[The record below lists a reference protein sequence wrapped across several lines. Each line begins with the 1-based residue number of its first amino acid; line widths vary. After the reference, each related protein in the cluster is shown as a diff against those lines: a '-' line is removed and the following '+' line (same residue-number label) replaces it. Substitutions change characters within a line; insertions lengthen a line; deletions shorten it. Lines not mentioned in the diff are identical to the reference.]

1 MASRWEDPMRK
12 KREEERE
19 AASAGARQA
28 DSAGQEEGQAITSV
42 TPDVVARARDAAEA
56 QAPRKSAF
64 ETYEA
69 EIIKPDVAYMPASGV
84 LSNGKIAYDFSH
96 LSQGGLNDAARMSA
110 MIPDDSERKNF
121 LSQVD
126 SERENRTRRAR
137 GMNALNGIALLGLDG
152 NAINANTADASTVIK
167 GINLIADDDERARA
181 RDAFLT
187 LTKTPGSRFY
197 GMELGTDSL
206 GTFLDSAALQKS
218 DYNATVRYY
227 GGLFYGD
234 GQHDEEDAHRYLS
247 EYADI
252 ITDHD
257 SAYARSQLIYALDKA
272 YTAVTG
278 AAVPPPPQEPQE
290 EEEEARQE
298 EAQEAP
304 QQTEEPPQEWPEP
317 APGAISEATSE
328 WQAEA
333 APRLE
338 DAGVTVPYMNGAYDR
353 VSPENRVM
361 LERYLDS
368 PRGQEMLREREKDG
382 AEGADDAQ
390 ADQTG
395 AQGAGVA
402 GAAAPSA
409 GRVGAGAIGLGMA
422 GTGTPGVG
430 LSSPGGLNA
439 SGYVPVEDD
448 GDVAAALMSGRY
460 DRVAP
465 EDRKTFDLYLKSPTA
480 RKALGVFEADQADV
494 DNTGAENVVR
504 RNMGALGQTAYSV
517 MEMIE
522 SEDFPSELYGI
533 AVATMARLGFRADEL
548 EQQGLLGGD
557 ESLPLLERLL
567 TTDEDAVKE
576 VQNLYDARDALL
588 SQQAQMREQTHRQSE
603 QTLRE
608 ARIAVRNG
616 TASDE
621 QRQLVVKNADV
632 TPYELY
638 SDGSYFDAMLEVGA
652 YFASP
657 DGGESAYE
665 GSAVAR
671 GVSACGVVDD
681 AAYRASLEAGMG
693 ALLEEDATLAHSL
706 GLSLE
711 AYYAASGGM
720 SMDTLCQRAATR
732 MSRQGASITQ
742 EDRQALEMPYGE
754 GVGAGVIIG
763 LSLRYG
769 TQEFFAS
776 YGEALYMGLTQ
787 MNVVRTAGK
796 MQLEY
801 SQKYGTFGR
810 EVYRRDLLD
819 LANSGTVSQEFAD
832 ALKRAL
838 DETGDIFG
846 IGIDPEAYG
855 LIREGSSNIRKDQEP
870 IYTYVRKNGTEGENR
885 AFALISNM
893 TTNAWQAGT
902 ETAVTAIT
910 GNAKLGFAV
919 GYSALQWND
928 SYRARLSDGYRMKT
942 AAHLASVD
950 TLGSCFANVGTFEGI
965 YGRITGLNALQRS
978 GFFSAMQNNPS
989 GAIKGLASIRRYS
1002 VSNAL
1007 FEGGKAFVQ
1016 NTLDEAVVDEFKEG
1030 VVQQIIDK
1038 TIAPLFRL
1046 ADAGEEIGMS
1056 DVLRSLLNV
1065 TDVDVVGVAEDVKDS
1080 FVDAA
1085 VTSSLFSLAGAVGAG
1100 IGGYRSVKSASDIA
1114 AGKSQDVSSFVD
1126 AAKQDLEDEAFCA
1139 RIDELAQNA
1148 RADEE
1153 TASSILM
1160 NRGEDG
1166 LMDRAARAR
1175 AQQQRH
1181 EQQAEAS
1188 TAAMRSALAIMDS
1201 AQAKR
1206 DQGDLS
1212 LETAQ
1217 EIVDAGMAF
1226 AKHKAGLDEHTRAA
1240 RQKKKE
1246 ADDALGGVLQTA
1258 RANAQTKLRKEYA
1271 QAMDAIRS
1279 DRRLREADLD
1289 RRIEQFDGEISDI
1302 ERRLVEANEIGLDEE
1317 KIGHLLDQM
1326 ETLQIERDD
1335 LTREKAAG
1343 RTDAQTAHAT
1353 KQKTR
1358 KQLGQKMETWDVIGK
1373 DAGEADGTSDLL
1385 SDPVSQEPSVSQTQE
1400 LAKRL
1405 YDQTGVELVVA
1416 PLAEHVRALYDRETG
1431 RLMLSSRMGTGERA
1445 RQVVMH
1451 ELTHYIEN
1459 TSGYDQYAQSALEAA
1474 YDGDET
1480 AMKQDA
1486 QEIRARYGEAGIHL
1500 GEDGVYSELVAQAT
1514 ERVIDAASKMTGTD
1528 SENLVY
1534 DLLGKRM
1541 SFPVRVFTRLNQFL
1555 AKLRAQRQGTVRQY
1569 DALVKARDNLK
1580 TAIAQAG
1587 KWQKGM
1593 GERNQASEEAETD
1606 AGRPQMQFAIEYDR
1620 NNRPYVVVEEDI
1632 LEGVPKEKWVKT
1644 ARDVLKD
1651 KFLNGI
1657 ELKGENVLVTGKSR
1671 REITGS
1677 NYTDN
1682 LRNHA
1687 PDQYADKLR
1696 AVNNMDEMVRAAQDY
1711 VPEEPNHERKDDIIG
1726 FQVGKVIFEI
1736 GSNAYRATVAIAK
1749 TKSGQKRLHD
1759 ILKMEKT
1766 RIEKED
1772 PAYGFAQKRR
1782 TPTDSGSS
1790 SDLYHSTR

>member
-28 DSAGQEEGQAITSV
+28 DSSGQEEGQAITSV

-84 LSNGKIAYDFSH
+84 LSNGKNAYDFSH

-304 QQTEEPPQEWPEP
+304 PQTEEPPQEWPEP

-448 GDVAAALMSGRY
+448 GDVAAALMSGQY

-621 QRQLVVKNADV
+621 QRQLAAQNADV

-711 AYYAASGGM
+711 AYYAATGGM

-742 EDRQALEMPYGE
+742 EDRQALALLHEPEQAPRLSGPD
-754 GVGAGVIIG
+754 GA
-763 LSLRYG
+763 
-769 TQEFFAS
+769 Q
-776 YGEALYMGLTQ
+776 ALYAAYGDWLYAGQTRGGIA
-787 MNVVRTAGK
+787 RTSGR
-796 MQLEY
+796 MQLAY
-801 SQKYGTFGR
+801 DGDDGALGR
-810 EVYRRDLLD
+810 EAYRRDLMALSESGA
-819 LANSGTVSQEFAD
+819 LAQPLAD
-832 ALKRAL
+832 ALRRAL
-838 DETGDIFG
+838 DETGDAYAV
-846 IGIDPEAYG
+846 GIDPEGYG
-855 LIREGSSNIRKDQEP
+855 GTRTRGEDIRQSQ
-870 IYTYVRKNGTEGENR
+870 
-885 AFALISNM
+885 
-893 TTNAWQAGT
+893 
-902 ETAVTAIT
+902 AVTAAFVRENGT
-910 GNAKLGFAV
+910 PGENSAFERLCAMAAV
-919 GYSALQWND
+919 SVESGSIQQWEQ
-928 SYRARLSDGYRMKT
+928 RRGVRLSQGYRPGT
-942 AAHLASVD
+942 AAHLASSD
-950 TLGSCFANVGTFEGI
+950 TLGAYIAQVGAFEGV
-965 YGRITGLNALQRS
+965 YGRVTGMNALQRA
-978 GFFSAMQNNPS
+978 GVYAAMKGNAS
-989 GAIKGLASIRRYS
+989 GAVQGMASVRRYAAEGAPGEAA
-1002 VSNAL
+1002 VPMEGAAAL
-1007 FEGGKAFVQ
+1007 LPGQAE
-1016 NTLDEAVVDEFKEG
+1016 T
-1030 VVQQIIDK
+1030 
-1038 TIAPLFRL
+1038 
-1046 ADAGEEIGMS
+1046 GEETGMS
-1056 DVLRSLLNV
+1056 GVLRALA
-1065 TDVDVVGVAEDVKDS
+1065 GAAQEKGAFAE
-1080 FVDAA
+1080 AA
-1085 VTSSLFSLAGAVGAG
+1085 LTSSLFSLAGAAGAG
-1100 IGGYRSVKSASDIA
+1100 VGGYDSVQLASFIVSGRSRNV
-1114 AGKSQDVSSFVD
+1114 QPFVE
-1126 AAKQDLEDEAFCA
+1126 ALRRDLGDETFCA
-1139 RIDELAQNA
+1139 RIDEAAQSA

-1153 TASSILM
+1153 TAFLLLLG
-1160 NRGEDG
+1160 RADG
-1166 LMDRAARAR
+1166 MDRAAGANAR
-1175 AQQQRH
+1175 KQRH
-1181 EQQAEAS
+1181 AQQAEAS
-1188 TAAMRSALAIMDS
+1188 AAAMQSALAAMED
-1201 AQAKR
+1201 AQAR
-1206 DQGDLS
+1206 REQGDTS
-1212 LETAQ
+1212 EETAQ
-1217 EIVDAGMAF
+1217 EIVHAAMAYAKNRAGYDAHSARAADGEREAQQALSGVLSSARVQ
-1226 AKHKAGLDEHTRAA
+1226 AKGRLRQEDERLRKALASRQAAGASAATRA
-1240 RQKKKE
+1240 
-1246 ADDALGGVLQTA
+1246 
-1258 RANAQTKLRKEYA
+1258 
-1271 QAMDAIRS
+1271 
-1279 DRRLREADLD
+1279 
-1289 RRIEQFDGEISDI
+1289 
-1302 ERRLVEANEIGLDEE
+1302 
-1317 KIGHLLDQM
+1317 
-1326 ETLQIERDD
+1326 
-1335 LTREKAAG
+1335 
-1343 RTDAQTAHAT
+1343 
-1353 KQKTR
+1353 
-1358 KQLGQKMETWDVIGK
+1358 
-1373 DAGEADGTSDLL
+1373 
-1385 SDPVSQEPSVSQTQE
+1385 
-1400 LAKRL
+1400 
-1405 YDQTGVELVVA
+1405 
-1416 PLAEHVRALYDRETG
+1416 
-1431 RLMLSSRMGTGERA
+1431 
-1445 RQVVMH
+1445 
-1451 ELTHYIEN
+1451 
-1459 TSGYDQYAQSALEAA
+1459 
-1474 YDGDET
+1474 
-1480 AMKQDA
+1480 
-1486 QEIRARYGEAGIHL
+1486 
-1500 GEDGVYSELVAQAT
+1500 
-1514 ERVIDAASKMTGTD
+1514 
-1528 SENLVY
+1528 
-1534 DLLGKRM
+1534 
-1541 SFPVRVFTRLNQFL
+1541 
-1555 AKLRAQRQGTVRQY
+1555 
-1569 DALVKARDNLK
+1569 
-1580 TAIAQAG
+1580 
-1587 KWQKGM
+1587 
-1593 GERNQASEEAETD
+1593 
-1606 AGRPQMQFAIEYDR
+1606 
-1620 NNRPYVVVEEDI
+1620 
-1632 LEGVPKEKWVKT
+1632 
-1644 ARDVLKD
+1644 
-1651 KFLNGI
+1651 
-1657 ELKGENVLVTGKSR
+1657 
-1671 REITGS
+1671 
-1677 NYTDN
+1677 
-1682 LRNHA
+1682 
-1687 PDQYADKLR
+1687 
-1696 AVNNMDEMVRAAQDY
+1696 
-1711 VPEEPNHERKDDIIG
+1711 
-1726 FQVGKVIFEI
+1726 
-1736 GSNAYRATVAIAK
+1736 
-1749 TKSGQKRLHD
+1749 
-1759 ILKMEKT
+1759 
-1766 RIEKED
+1766 
-1772 PAYGFAQKRR
+1772 
-1782 TPTDSGSS
+1782 
-1790 SDLYHSTR
+1790 